1 MPGIGVQGKAIRFRG
16 NEAAM
21 TVVDAEMPQRNARGT
36 AVGNAYTAQFFN
48 DQRDGSLAS
57 ASIILPL
64 LIDVFQPRSLID
76 IGCGQGTWSKTA
88 MDLGIEDQVGVDGA
102 WAQPVLQIP
111 RETFRPCDLAAPFD
125 LGRHFDLAI
134 SMEVGEHISPAQ
146 ADVFVGNIVRHSD
159 AVVFSA
165 AAPYQGGVHHVNEQW
180 PAYWAQKFAER
191 DYRCFDFLRWRV
203 WDDRR
208 IATWYRQNL
217 LVFANRRNAALIH
230 RLEVQAAETPPAAI
244 AVIHPDMWVNM
255 MNSKSLRLQRLMA
268 PLLRGARALVPKAKP
283 SQDGQ
288 LPGRL

>member
-36 AVGNAYTAQFFN
+36 AVANAYTAQFFN

-111 RETFRPCDLAAPFD
+111 RETFRPRDLAAPFD

-230 RLEVQAAETPPAAI
+230 GLEVQAAETPPAAI

-268 PLLRGARALVPKAKP
+268 PLLRGTRALVPKAKP

>member
-36 AVGNAYTAQFFN
+36 AVANAYTTQFFN

-57 ASIILPL
+57 ASVILPL
-64 LIDVFQPRSLID
+64 LIDVFQPRSLIA

-146 ADVFVGNIVRHSD
+146 ADIFVGNIVRHSD

-230 RLEVQAAETPPAAI
+230 GLEVQAAETPPAAI

>member
-1 MPGIGVQGKAIRFRG
+1 MGTKRRAQALSPRC
-16 NEAAM
+16 
-21 TVVDAEMPQRNARGT
+21 RNGYARGT
-36 AVGNAYTAQFFN
+36 AVANAYSTQFFH
-48 DQRDGSLAS
+48 DQRDVSLAS

-88 MDLGIEDQVGVDGA
+88 MDLGIEDQTGVDGA
-102 WAQPVLQIP
+102 WAQPVLHISHDK
-111 RETFRPCDLAAPFD
+111 FRPCDLAAPFD

-134 SMEVGEHISPAQ
+134 SMEVGEHITPER
-146 ADVFVGNIVRHSD
+146 ADAFVGNIVRHAD

-180 PAYWAQKFAER
+180 PAYWAAKFASR
-191 DYRCFDFLRWRV
+191 DFRCFDFLRWRI

-217 LVFANRRNAALIH
+217 LIFANRRNTALIH

-244 AVIHPDMWVNM
+244 AAIHPDMWNAM
-255 MNSKSLRLQRLMA
+255 MNSQRLRLQRMMA
-268 PLLRGARALVPKAKP
+268 PLLQGVRALAPSAKRAHGA
-283 SQDGQ
+283 QQ
-288 LPGRL
+288 LPGQLKR

>member
-36 AVGNAYTAQFFN
+36 AVANAYTAQFFN

-230 RLEVQAAETPPAAI
+230 GLEVQAAETPPAAI

-268 PLLRGARALVPKAKP
+268 PLLRGARALVPKAKQ
-283 SQDGQ
+283 SQDAQ
-288 LPGRL
+288 LPGRP

>member
-230 RLEVQAAETPPAAI
+230 GLEVQAAETPPAAI

-268 PLLRGARALVPKAKP
+268 PLLRGARALVPKAKQ
-283 SQDGQ
+283 SQDAQ

>member
-1 MPGIGVQGKAIRFRG
+1 
-16 NEAAM
+16 M

-268 PLLRGARALVPKAKP
+268 PLLRGTRALVPKAKP